1 MHISPAL
8 RDTLAP
14 PVMEARRWLEGV
26 SFTPDL
32 PLLNLSQAAPVSPPP
47 EALRA
52 AMAEM
57 LHDPAT
63 HLYGPVLGLP
73 QLRETLAMRMSAL
86 YGGSISGSQLAIT
99 SGCNQAFCAAISSL
113 ASAGDN
119 IILPVPWYFNHAMW
133 LQMQDI
139 TPLPLPCNADLLP
152 DPESAAQLITP
163 RTQAIVLV
171 TPNNPT
177 GVEYPPDLI
186 CAFKDLA
193 RRHGIALIVDETY
206 RDFHSIPAA
215 PHPIF
220 SDPDWEDVLIHL
232 YSFSKAYR
240 LTGHRVGAIATSAAR
255 LRQIEK
261 FLDTVAICPTGLG
274 QRAALWG
281 LNNLEGWLAQERT
294 EILSRRSAL
303 QTAFAE
309 LPDWH
314 LRGSGAYFGYV
325 AHPFTCSADALAKRL
340 VREAAILVLP
350 GSMFGPPSYEDG
362 AQHLRIAFANADSSG
377 LAELT
382 RRLSKL
388 DP

>member
-1 MHISPAL
+1 MHISTPL
-8 RDTLAP
+8 LDTLSP

-26 SFTPDL
+26 SFRPDM
-32 PLLNLSQAAPVSPPP
+32 PLLNLSQAAPVLPPP
-47 EALRA
+47 EDLRA

-57 LHDPAT
+57 LHDPAS

-73 QLRETLAMRMSAL
+73 DLRETLAKR
-86 YGGSISGSQLAIT
+86 ISSVYDGHVTRGQVAIT
-99 SGCNQAFCAAISSL
+99 SGCNMAFCAAVSSL
-113 ASAGDN
+113 ANAGDN

-133 LQMQDI
+133 LQMQQI
-139 TPLPLPCNADLLP
+139 APLPLPCGQDLLP
-152 DPESAAQLITP
+152 DPELAVRLITP
-163 RTQAIVLV
+163 RTRAIVLV

-177 GVEYPPDLI
+177 GVEYSPDLI
-186 CAFKDLA
+186 CAFRDLA
-193 RRHGIALIVDETY
+193 RHHGMALILDETY
-206 RDFHSIPAA
+206 RDFHSIPSA
-215 PHPIF
+215 PHPVF
-220 SDPDWEDVLIHL
+220 SDPDWDDVLIHL

-240 LTGHRVGAIATSAAR
+240 LTGHRVGAIATSEAR

-281 LNNLEGWLAQERT
+281 LLNLEEWLAQERT

-303 QTAFAE
+303 QAAFAE

-325 AHPFTCSADALAKRL
+325 AHPFTCTSEALAQRL
-340 VREAAILVLP
+340 VSEAAILVLP
-350 GSMFGPPSYEDG
+350 GSMFGPPSYRDG